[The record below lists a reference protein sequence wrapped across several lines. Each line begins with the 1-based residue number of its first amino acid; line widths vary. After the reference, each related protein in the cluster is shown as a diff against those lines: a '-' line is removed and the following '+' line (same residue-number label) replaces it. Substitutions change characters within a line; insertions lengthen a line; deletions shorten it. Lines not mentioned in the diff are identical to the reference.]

1 MIEKYVIKTNETNNQ
16 NRVTT
21 VCRQCNNTDACCIC
35 SQIPNTV
42 DSQIRMVRNT
52 TWKIQIPGTLSSGRV
67 EKWPREKLNRTN
79 NNDPCA
85 LTTKANGSGI

>member
-67 EKWPREKLNRTN
+67 EKM
-79 NNDPCA
+79 A
-85 LTTKANGSGI
+85 